1 MKQALKK
8 IVVFSVSIAGLAWGG
23 IVYLLSRRTPAF
35 SYQSMIRLFC
45 LTKGRSNDAL
55 SSFVSMLNP
64 PYWLPS
70 ADGVLGNLGGSDLDR
85 VVADIRRNGYHVFDR
100 LLSAETCDAL
110 LKVALSSK
118 CKVRA
123 MDEGGGRISD
133 VPRYER
139 SRPQG
144 VRYDLLPDDVVNQ
157 PVVQRL
163 MADLSL
169 IAVAQQY
176 LGARPVADVTALWWS
191 TAYSTRADAEAA
203 QMFHFDMDR
212 IKWLKFFICI
222 TDVTQRSG
230 PHTYV
235 AGSHRTG
242 AIPSDLLAAGYA
254 RLTDA
259 EVSKHFNRG
268 SFMEFCA
275 PRGTILAEDTRGLHK
290 GKNVEF
296 GDRLMFQVQ
305 FSNSLFGATIHGGKF
320 RELLDP
326 GIRDLAARYPRL
338 YSNFTPT

>member
-1 MKQALKK
+1 MLKK
-8 IVVFSVSIAGLAWGG
+8 IAILLVSTAGVVWGA
-23 IVYLLSRRTPAF
+23 VAYLFSRRTPAF
-35 SYQSMIRLFC
+35 AYQSMIRLFC
-45 LTKGRSNDAL
+45 LTKGRSNDAMAAIVAL
-55 SSFVSMLNP
+55 LNP
-64 PYWLPS
+64 PYRLPS
-70 ADGVLGNLGGSDLDR
+70 ADGVLGNLGQSEMER
-85 VVADIRRNGYHVFDR
+85 IVADIRENGYHVFDR
-100 LLSAETCDAL
+100 LLPSETCDAL
-110 LKVALSSK
+110 LEVALSNK
-118 CKVRA
+118 CIVRA
-123 MDEGGGRISD
+123 MDDGGGRASD
-133 VPRYER
+133 VTRYER

-157 PVVQRL
+157 PVVQKL

-169 IAVAQQY
+169 IAIAQQY

-191 TAYSTRADAEAA
+191 TAYSSRPDSEAA

-222 TDVTQRSG
+222 TDVTEKSG

-242 AIPSDLLAAGYA
+242 AIPSDLLSAGYA
-254 RLTDA
+254 RLSDEA
-259 EVSKHFNRG
+259 VVKHFEKR
-268 SFMEFCA
+268 SFVEFCA

-305 FSNSLFGATIHGGKF
+305 FSNSLFGATIQGGKF

-326 GIRDLAARYPRL
+326 GIRELVARYPSL
-338 YSNFTPT
+338 YSNFTLT